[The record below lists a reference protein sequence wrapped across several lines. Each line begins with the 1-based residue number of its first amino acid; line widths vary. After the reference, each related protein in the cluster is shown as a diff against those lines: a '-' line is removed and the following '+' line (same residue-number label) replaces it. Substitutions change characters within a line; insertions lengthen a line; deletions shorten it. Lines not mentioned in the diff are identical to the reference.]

1 LAGCISAS
9 SSLDGSCTHHR
20 TCSLDDPVAF
30 HSECSTRP
38 RLLLE
43 VRRRPRVEARTR
55 PSTPSRRPEFRETS
69 TLVWAS
75 RDTGTRVQLGSATLP
90 SAPCLARRL
99 ALRQIVLRR
108 RSRHAGC
115 GFQLAGESAGPNG
128 SGRWSWRG
136 SHAGPADRLMPEARR
151 LRASRNAEPLERWLP
166 GREAANNFAGSLSGS
181 SSCYRQ
187 ARDHQTPTAPR
198 RKYGGASAV
207 SPRQRRCA
215 GRCL

>member
-1 LAGCISAS
+1 MTLSPSTANAPRDRGSYLRS
-9 SSLDGSCTHHR
+9 VDGPEWKPERGH
-20 TCSLDDPVAF
+20 
-30 HSECSTRP
+30 
-38 RLLLE
+38 
-43 VRRRPRVEARTR
+43 RRRRDAPSFVKRALWCGRRAIDTR
-55 PSTPSRRPEFRETS
+55 
-69 TLVWAS
+69 
-75 RDTGTRVQLGSATLP
+75 TRVQLGSRDAAVYAVPSP
-90 SAPCLARRL
+90 SACCQTDCPASPLTP
-99 ALRQIVLRR
+99 RR
-108 RSRHAGC
+108 RHPGC
-115 GFQLAGESAGPNG
+115 GFQMAGESAGPNG